1 MADGRTP
8 RGGGSG
14 GPRRN
19 GKPGGGKPGSG
30 GKPSGGRPTGG
41 GRPSSGGRSG
51 DGKPRR
57 DGAPAGRGGSSGG
70 AGRGRDDRRDDRR
83 GGPKSRDG
91 RPTQRGGRPDRGRD
105 REDRSTDQKVY
116 DGPPIPEDVT
126 AAELDKHAMR
136 ALQGLPEKL
145 ADRVARHLV
154 MAGLLVD
161 EDPETAYQHA
171 LAARARA
178 QRVALV
184 REAVGEVAYA
194 AGKFSEALGE
204 FRAAKRMNGQLYYTP
219 MMADCERA
227 LGRPEKAV
235 KMDAPEV
242 RKQLDEAGSVELAI
256 VVAGARRDM
265 GQPEAAL
272 RVLEV
277 EPLNSRS
284 RSSWVARLRYA
295 YADTLLALGRT
306 DDAIEWFHRTVA
318 VDGNKET
325 DAEERLAALSTVKDD

>member
-8 RGGGSG
+8 RGAGGSG
-14 GPRRN
+14 APRRN
-19 GKPGGGKPGSG
+19 GKPGGGRPSNG
-30 GKPSGGRPTGG
+30 GKPGG
-41 GRPSSGGRSG
+41 GPAGSGKPRGEGAPARRGGGRSG
-51 DGKPRR
+51 
-57 DGAPAGRGGSSGG
+57 APAQGS
-70 AGRGRDDRRDDRR
+70 GRGRGDDRRDDRR
-83 GGPKSRDG
+83 GGAPSRSG
-91 RPTQRGGRPDRGRD
+91 RPAQRGGRPDRGRD
-105 REDRSTDQKVY
+105 RDDRTTDQKTY

-242 RKQLDEAGSVELAI
+242 RKALDEAGSVELAI

-272 RVLEV
+272 RLLEV
-277 EPLNSRS
+277 EPLNSRA

-295 YADTLLALGRT
+295 YADTLLELGRT

-325 DAEERLAALSTVKDD
+325 DAEERLAALSTDTDD